1 MNLPAKTDLLA
12 AATTPEKVGVEGL
25 EQKWGLVW
33 ENDGVYRFR
42 RDVDRS
48 QVYSIDTPPP
58 TASGS
63 LHVGH
68 VFSYTHTDVVAR
80 FKRMSG
86 FEVFYPMGWDDNG
99 LPTERRVQNYYGVR
113 CDPNLPYVAGFT
125 PPFEG
130 GDNKSSKAA
139 DQIAISRRNFI
150 ELCEKLTVE
159 DEKVFEALWRQLGLS
174 VDWKQ
179 TYQTIAPSSQAVSQK
194 AFLNNLARGEA
205 YQSMAPTL
213 WDITFRTAVAQAE
226 LEDRDQPGAYHR
238 VGFDV
243 DASLWEGGKLFVETT
258 RPEMLPACVALVA
271 HPDDDRYKHMFGKTV
286 KTPLFGVEVPVVA
299 HRLAQIDKGS
309 GIAMICTFGDVTDVI
324 WWRELDLP
332 NRAIIGWDGRILAEV
347 PEAITS
353 ARGLEVFAE
362 LAGKT
367 VFSAKQR
374 IVELLQESGDM
385 VGEPKPITHPVKFF
399 EKGDKPLEIVSTRQ
413 WYVRNGGR
421 DADLRERLIA
431 LGKQLNFHPDFMRVR
446 YENWVNGLTGDWLI
460 SRQRFFGVPIPV
472 WYSIDANGETQF
484 ETPLVP
490 DHALLPVDP
499 SSDVP
504 AGYTESQRNQPNGF
518 VGELDI
524 MDTWATSSL
533 TPQLAGQWLA
543 DPELFAKV
551 FPFDLRPQGQ
561 DIIRTW
567 LFSTVLRSEQEHGK
581 LPWSNAALS
590 GWSLDPD
597 RKKMS
602 KSKGNVVTPSD
613 MLEEHGSD
621 AVRYWAASA
630 RLGTDAAFDTGQ
642 MKIGRRLA
650 IKLLNAAKFALSF
663 EVPAGHTKV
672 TEAIDQAMLLSLAD
686 VVRDAT
692 RAFENYDH
700 TKSLE
705 LTEKFFWNFT
715 DDYLELVKER
725 AYGQADASAEA
736 QASAAIAL
744 RQALHTMLRLLAPF
758 LPFATEEIW
767 SWWQSEAGS
776 IHRASWPTVEE
787 VTAGLDASNHGL
799 LELASTALVGIRK
812 AKSDAK
818 ASMKAEVLSATM
830 QAPAAVLTSIRVF
843 ERDLKGVGRIADLA
857 YAEADE
863 VAVVDVVLKP
873 AEEA

>member
-1 MNLPAKTDLLA
+1 MNLPDKNALLA
-12 AATTPEKVGVEGL
+12 PAATPEKVGVEGL

-42 RDVDRS
+42 READRS

-80 FKRMSG
+80 FKRMTG

-113 CDPNLPYVAGFT
+113 CDPTLPYVEGFT

-139 DQIAISRRNFI
+139 DQIPISRRNFI

-179 TYQTIAPSSQAVSQK
+179 TYQTIAPSAQAVSQK

-243 DASLWEGGKLFVETT
+243 DASLWDGGKIFIETT
-258 RPEMLPACVALVA
+258 RPELLAACVALVA
-271 HPDDDRYKHMFGKTV
+271 HPDDDRYKSLFGKTV

-332 NRAIIGWDGRILAEV
+332 NRAIIGWDGRILPEA
-347 PEAITS
+347 PEAISS
-353 ARGLEVFAE
+353 ARGLEVYAE

-385 VGEPKPITHPVKFF
+385 VGDAKPITHPVKFF

-413 WYVRNGGR
+413 WYIRNGGR

-431 LGKQLNFHPDFMRVR
+431 LGKELNFHPDFMRVR
-446 YENWVNGLTGDWLI
+446 FENWVNGLTGDWLI

-472 WYSIDANGETQF
+472 WYPIDANGETQF
-484 ETPLVP
+484 DSPLVP
-490 DHALLPVDP
+490 DHSLLPVDP

-518 VGELDI
+518 VGEMDI

-533 TPQLAGQWLA
+533 TPQLAGGWIA

-551 FPFDLRPQGQ
+551 FPYDLRPQGQ

-567 LFSTVLRSEQEHGK
+567 LFSTLLRSEQEEGK
-581 LPWSNAALS
+581 LPWSNAAIS
-590 GWSLDPD
+590 GWILDPD

-663 EVPAGHTKV
+663 EVPAGHTEV

-686 VVRDAT
+686 VVREAT
-692 RAFENYDH
+692 RSFENYDH

-725 AYGQADASAEA
+725 AYGQAGASAAA

-744 RQALHTMLRLLAPF
+744 RQALHTMLRLFAPF

-767 SWWQSEAGS
+767 GWWQKNSGS

-787 VTAGLDASNHGL
+787 LTEGLDAGNHGL
-799 LELASTALVGIRK
+799 LELAATALVGIR
-812 AKSDAK
+812 
-818 ASMKAEVLSATM
+818 
-830 QAPAAVLTSIRVF
+830 
-843 ERDLKGVGRIADLA
+843 
-857 YAEADE
+857 
-863 VAVVDVVLKP
+863 
-873 AEEA
+873 

>member
-1 MNLPAKTDLLA
+1 MNLPSKTDLLA

-243 DASLWEGGKLFVETT
+243 DASLWDGGKLFVETT

-347 PEAITS
+347 PEVITS
-353 ARGLEVFAE
+353 ARGLEAFAE

-472 WYSIDANGETQF
+472 WYSIDANGEIQF

-490 DHALLPVDP
+490 DHSLLPVDP

-590 GWSLDPD
+590 GWILDPD

-663 EVPAGHTKV
+663 EVPAGHTEV

-787 VTAGLDASNHGL
+787 VTTGLDASNHGL

-818 ASMKAEVLSATM
+818 ASMKADVLSATM

-843 ERDLKGVGRIADLA
+843 ERDLKGVGRISDLA

-863 VAVVDVVLKP
+863 VAVIDVVLKP